1 MCRLKYYSI
10 DFCVRVAAVD
20 QYENPDSWVL
30 FQKSLCELMC
40 VSKISSF
47 HLDKKC
53 AAIYYLLRWPL
64 PPNDPKCVTQYF
76 ETLIRIGPGSWRWL
90 IYGALSKKC
99 PYNSCW
105 LLIQIVQLRPFD
117 WKILNVIDLKYFC
130 ENPKFLFP
138 YTFSIVKNGHF
149 MFWLNRFHLLY
160 YSPLCKPLWNIYQS
174 RLSSAGRWGRSKLF
188 HC

>member
-1 MCRLKYYSI
+1 MNDWISCVIKIHIVSKLAMKFKKQTQIHSFKWELLFCFKPYTFSFSRTFFIKLHLSGTLWIKIPMCRLKYYSI

-76 ETLIRIGPGSWRWL
+76 ETLIRIGR
-90 IYGALSKKC
+90 ALDADLFMEHCQK
-99 PYNSCW
+99 
-105 LLIQIVQLRPFD
+105 
-117 WKILNVIDLKYFC
+117 NVPITHVDC
-130 ENPKFLFP
+130 
-138 YTFSIVKNGHF
+138 
-149 MFWLNRFHLLY
+149 
-160 YSPLCKPLWNIYQS
+160 
-174 RLSSAGRWGRSKLF
+174 
-188 HC
+188 

>member
-1 MCRLKYYSI
+1 MNDWISCVIKIHIVSKLALKFKQQTQIHSFKWELLFCFKPYTFSFSRTFFIKLHLSGTLWIKIPMCRLKYYSI

-105 LLIQIVQLRPFD
+105 LL
-117 WKILNVIDLKYFC
+117 
-130 ENPKFLFP
+130 
-138 YTFSIVKNGHF
+138 G
-149 MFWLNRFHLLY
+149 
-160 YSPLCKPLWNIYQS
+160 SPWNIY
-174 RLSSAGRWGRSKLF
+174 
-188 HC
+188 

>member
-105 LLIQIVQLRPFD
+105 LLIQIVKLRPFD
-117 WKILNVIDLKYFC
+117 HRIILLLIWNDFVSIFKSDLYIKLIKLKQNMLAF
-130 ENPKFLFP
+130 
-138 YTFSIVKNGHF
+138 IKNGHS
-149 MFWLNRFHLLY
+149 MFSYLTE
-160 YSPLCKPLWNIYQS
+160 
-174 RLSSAGRWGRSKLF
+174 
-188 HC
+188 

>member
-1 MCRLKYYSI
+1 MGIALLFQTIYFLIFKNFFIKLHLSGTLWIKIPMCRLKYYSI

-105 LLIQIVQLRPFD
+105 LLIQIVKLRPFD
-117 WKILNVIDLKYFC
+117 HWIILKCFC
-130 ENPKFLFP
+130 DHLQCLFP
-138 YTFSIVKNGHF
+138 YQT
-149 MFWLNRFHLLY
+149 
-160 YSPLCKPLWNIYQS
+160 
-174 RLSSAGRWGRSKLF
+174 
-188 HC
+188 

>member
-30 FQKSLCELMC
+30 FQKRLCELMC

-105 LLIQIVQLRPFD
+105 LLIQIVKLRPFD
-117 WKILNVIDLKYFC
+117 HWIILNVIDLKCFC
-130 ENPKFLFP
+130 DQLPS
-138 YTFSIVKNGHF
+138 SI
-149 MFWLNRFHLLY
+149 LICI
-160 YSPLCKPLWNIYQS
+160 SI
-174 RLSSAGRWGRSKLF
+174 
-188 HC
+188 